1 MCTPYRMVLHFIFE
15 AADQLRVD
23 RFIVFDM
30 TIIPSPARRALRG
43 ELPVRAVTDLLFAT
57 DTDLVGR
64 RLAPAG
70 SRFEPDLPFHG
81 AASCTS
87 KAMSVSRPAGAA
99 QVLSTPRVVE
109 GRDQVP
115 RHAVIAARP

>member
-1 MCTPYRMVLHFIFE
+1 MT
-15 AADQLRVD
+15 D
-23 RFIVFDM
+23 R
-30 TIIPSPARRALRG
+30 ARRLDAARAP
-43 ELPVRAVTDLLFAT
+43 LPASCASSSCGACSSAWLPEYPQLLNTPDLLFAT

-87 KAMSVSRPAGAA
+87 KAKSVSRPAVAA